1 VRRSMVKVSGK
12 LWLSAGAWLVLLG
25 VLIIGLRWS
34 GVSSVLVGGALGA
47 FCGAT
52 LVVVYGA
59 WERAAT
65 PDRKPSSVVEERY
78 GHR

>member
-1 VRRSMVKVSGK
+1 M
-12 LWLSAGAWLVLLG
+12 WLSAGVWVVLLA
-25 VLIIGLRWS
+25 VLILGLQWA

-59 WERAAT
+59 WERAAN
-65 PDRKPSSVVEERY
+65 PDRQPSSLVEERY